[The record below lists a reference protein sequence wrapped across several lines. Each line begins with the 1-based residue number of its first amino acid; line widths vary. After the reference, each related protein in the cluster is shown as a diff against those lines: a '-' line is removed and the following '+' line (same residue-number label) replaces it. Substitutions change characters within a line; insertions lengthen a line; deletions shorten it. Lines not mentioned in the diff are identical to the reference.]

1 MIKKCLALL
10 VLFAMTIGLF
20 PLSAKA
26 QSERARILDDIRYVY
41 SKVQNAVGRRDLS
54 GLCGTMVGY
63 QLYFLGIN
71 STPVILDGKDQYDAY
86 KDMEVTSGGHPVRAY
101 SADDYSLREALYAV
115 TNGGTK
121 AVYNL
126 LIGFQWTRS
135 SAGRQ
140 YGHAV
145 VVHAILDGVMYFC
158 EAFNT
163 PFDEYTGSPSVCTID
178 EFTADYGKWSVFEGV
193 VLFGQRTQADFSQTY
208 SSNAFLQTIRE
219 TEAKDEPGT
228 TQSVTLRTVKRGER
242 LEATGLYQNQYGE
255 MYYSILDS
263 GVTAYVRVEDVK
275 VLSLR
280 YDDVQ
285 ILDATYPTV
294 LKPGENFTINGTLR
308 STHNKVHNV
317 MARIVDEVG
326 QEQACFPIPVEGRYK
341 DLANSALGYQIDF
354 SHLYPGNYTLE
365 LSVEVRNHYVG
376 KGKILT
382 EEKRHIVEEVPFA
395 VGYDT
400 VPAEKTVASAATESG
415 WQYADGVWRYYENGV
430 YRTGW
435 FCSNGVDYYLQE
447 DGSAATGWKE
457 INGQMRF
464 FSNTGAMRTGWLDDN
479 GAIYYLRSNGVP
491 VTGQQTIDG
500 EEHMFG
506 TDGIWVRPEIW
517 KK

>member
-10 VLFAMTIGLF
+10 VLFAMVIGLF
-20 PLSAKA
+20 PLSVNA
-26 QSERARILDDIRYVY
+26 QSERERILSDIRSIY

-63 QLYFLGIN
+63 QLYYLGIN
-71 STPVILDGKDQYDAY
+71 STPVILDGRDQYDAY
-86 KDMEVTSGGHPVRAY
+86 KDMEVTSGGHPVRVY
-101 SADDYSLREALYAV
+101 SAEDYSMREALYAV

-121 AVYNL
+121 DVYNL

-135 SAGRQ
+135 SAGQR

-178 EFTADYGKWSVFEGV
+178 EFTADYGKWSVFEGI
-193 VLFGQRTQADFSQTY
+193 VLFGERTQADFSQIY
-208 SSNAFLQTIRE
+208 SGNAFLQTIQD
-219 TEAKDEPGT
+219 TAAKDEPST
-228 TQSVTLRTVKRGER
+228 MQSVALRTIKRGER
-242 LEATGLYQNQYGE
+242 LEATGVYQNQYGE
-255 MYYSILDS
+255 LYYSILDS

-285 ILDATYPTV
+285 ILDATYPEV
-294 LKPGENFTINGTLR
+294 LKPGENFTINGILR
-308 STHNKVHNV
+308 SSHNEVHDV

-326 QEQACFPIPVEGRYK
+326 KEHACFPVPVEGRYK
-341 DLANSALGYQIDF
+341 DLGNSALSYQIDF

-365 LSVEVRNHYVG
+365 LSVEVRNHYVRS
-376 KGKILT
+376 GKIQT
-382 EEKRHIVEEVPFA
+382 EAERHIVKEVPFV
-395 VGYDT
+395 VGY
-400 VPAEKTVASAATESG
+400 SAAPVSGTLETKETEYG

-457 INGQMRF
+457 INGQKRF
-464 FSNTGAMRTGWLDDN
+464 FSDTGAMRTGWLDDN

-491 VTGQQTIDG
+491 ITGQQTIDG
-500 EEHMFG
+500 EEYMFG
-506 TDGIWVRPEIW
+506 TDGILVPPAVWQ
-517 KK
+517 